1 MFPITQHCPG
11 TSSGGLSVLK
21 SFVVQISYLDIC
33 GKCENIFDQIA
44 HREREARFIVWK
56 GSRLAVGG
64 YYGKKGIYGNEET
77 ALIETATHPLSF
89 AKPNTLSPENQTL
102 LAHCHNAIN
111 HRAIS
116 RLTPTQPK
124 NRGYITHINR
134 PQVKFWTDR
143 RQHQTRILNAAN
155 PAPQTAKKKKIA
167 IVKRCRGIGGVC
179 HSVEGLHQRH
189 NRWNAETPQLHKLWL
204 MMRHIC

>member
-1 MFPITQHCPG
+1 M
-11 TSSGGLSVLK
+11 
-21 SFVVQISYLDIC
+21 
-33 GKCENIFDQIA
+33 
-44 HREREARFIVWK
+44 
-56 GSRLAVGG
+56 GG

-155 PAPQTAKKKKIA
+155 PAPQTAKKKNSYSK
-167 IVKRCRGIGGVC
+167 KMSRDRGSMPLSWG
-179 HSVEGLHQRH
+179 SSSETQSLK
-189 NRWNAETPQLHKLWL
+189 RWNSATSQVVANDATHLLISIEAHLLALGQVNRENRSWWCTWKKYHTV
-204 MMRHIC
+204 M

>member
-1 MFPITQHCPG
+1 MWQVWKYIWSN
-11 TSSGGLSVLK
+11 SS
-21 SFVVQISYLDIC
+21 Q
-33 GKCENIFDQIA
+33 
-44 HREREARFIVWK
+44 RERRDLSF
-56 GSRLAVGG
+56 
-64 YYGKKGIYGNEET
+64 GKALDWQWVDITEKSAHKRKGIYGNEET

-124 NRGYITHINR
+124 NHGYITHINR

-143 RQHQTRILNAAN
+143 RQHRTRILNAAN
-155 PAPQTAKKKKIA
+155 PAPQTAKKKIA
-167 IVKRCRGIGGVC
+167 IVERCRGIGGVC

>member
-1 MFPITQHCPG
+1 M
-11 TSSGGLSVLK
+11 LK

-44 HREREARFIVWK
+44 HRERERRDLSFGKALDWQWVDITEK
-56 GSRLAVGG
+56 SAHK
-64 YYGKKGIYGNEET
+64 KKGIYGNEET

-124 NRGYITHINR
+124 NHGYITHINR
-134 PQVKFWTDR
+134 PQVKF
-143 RQHQTRILNAAN
+143 
-155 PAPQTAKKKKIA
+155 
-167 IVKRCRGIGGVC
+167 
-179 HSVEGLHQRH
+179 
-189 NRWNAETPQLHKLWL
+189 
-204 MMRHIC
+204 